1 MYIGASDHLT
11 SDLSWILFI
20 KLRLVPQGKVVGKIV
35 WLLK

>member
-1 MYIGASDHLT
+1 MYIGPSDHLT

-20 KLRLVPQGKVVGKIV
+20 KLRLVPQDKVVSKIK